1 MAGAFA
7 TRRTEARNAYISQF
21 AFELVDGG
29 LGISLVD
36 LTTTSG
42 TTSRTA
48 LPVLDGYQVLIQNI
62 GAWPAHLRFGA
73 SNVVA
78 TTACVV
84 IFPGIPYTLTIDE
97 DATHVAGITTT
108 GTTTVQI
115 TRGNGN

>member
-1 MAGAFA
+1 MAGAYA
-7 TRRTEARNAYISQF
+7 SRRVEARNAYVSQF

-29 LGISLVD
+29 LGISLA

-42 TTSRTA
+42 TSSRTE
-48 LPVLDGYQVLIQNI
+48 LPALDGYQVLIQNI
-62 GAWPAHLRFGA
+62 GSYPAHLRFGT
-73 SNVVA
+73 SSVVA

-97 DATHVAGITTT
+97 DVTHVAGITTT
-108 GTTTVQI
+108 STATVQI

>member
-1 MAGAFA
+1 MAGSYAS
-7 TRRTEARNAYISQF
+7 RRVEARNAYISQF

-29 LGISLVD
+29 IGISLD

-42 TTSRTA
+42 TSSRTA
-48 LPVLDGYQVLIQNI
+48 LPVIDGYQVLIQNI
-62 GAWPAHLRFGA
+62 GQYPAHLRFGL
-73 SNVVA
+73 SDVVA

-97 DATHVAGITTT
+97 DATHVAGITTIAI
-108 GTTTVQI
+108 TTVQI